1 MDGGFRNYE
10 DLDTFLSQDVSYDT
24 ISTNVPSNV
33 GPEYTLVASGG

>member
-24 ISTNVPSNV
+24 ILPNILSNV
-33 GPEYTLVASGG
+33 CPEYTLVASGG